1 MKVQEGLGDF
11 VGTEV
16 HMYSISLDGEHV
28 DTPEIL
34 AEYAEA
40 YGVGPGW
47 TFLTGDYDDIDL
59 LRHRL
64 GIYDPDPETG
74 KTTPEPSPNKMAGVL
89 NDIPGTDGAN
99 VFIRQMQVASGDG
112 PAGEHLYTSGGHL
125 DSTWFNRT
133 FWQAGSA
140 MTSGL
145 MR

>member
-28 DTPEIL
+28 DTPEML
-34 AEYAEA
+34 AEYADA

-64 GIYDPDPETG
+64 GIYDPDPEVDKD
-74 KTTPEPSPNKMAGVL
+74 KTQHAGLIVCGNEPRAKWSA
-89 NDIPGTDGAN
+89 IPGRLQPDA
-99 VFIRQMQVASGDG
+99 FIDSMMRTLRLHWKRTVATVED
-112 PAGEHLYTSGGHL
+112 
-125 DSTWFNRT
+125 R
-133 FWQAGSA
+133 
-140 MTSGL
+140 
-145 MR
+145 